1 VHSAAALRLGY
12 VRAVGPVDLRRRAP
26 GAKAPVLILGFNAG
40 LEDLLHP
47 RRQRQGQRQRQ
58 RLALRAFVV
67 PTLRQAQGRLLRK
80 RREGWGTRFV
90 SCGGEVKVPVPRL
103 FKERRDKDGPP
114 GIDPPF
120 AKLIRGGWFAKVF
133 FMSDRVMSESAM
145 SESTEQI
152 RELLDSVYRVDSG
165 RILATL
171 IRLLGDFDLAE
182 EAMHEAFAAALS
194 LWPKSGVPGNPRP
207 WLISTARFK
216 AIDTLRR
223 RARFDASQD
232 EFVRYFEAQSISA
245 ERSNKN
251 EEHGLEDDYLED
263 DRLRLIFTCCHP
275 SLAPDARVA
284 LTLREVCGL
293 TTEEIAKAFLITPR
307 TLAQR
312 VVRAK
317 AKIRETPIRY
327 EVPTPGELPERL
339 GAVLQVIY
347 LVFNEGYSAA
357 AGAEVTRA
365 ELTGEAIR
373 LGRLLVELHLTE
385 LGPEPEVIGLLSLML
400 LQESRRAARNSPTG
414 ELILLENQDRA
425 LWNRE
430 QIAEG
435 VALLEKALQYR
446 QKSRRFGSYTLQAAI
461 AAVHAEAE
469 SVARTDWRQI
479 VALYDRL
486 LQVQPSPVVQLNRA
500 VAIAMRDGPEAGLTN
515 IDAVLEHGELANYY
529 LAHSARA
536 DMCRRLGRTAEA
548 RASYEKALALTQQE
562 PERQFLQE
570 RIRQLK

>member
-1 VHSAAALRLGY
+1 
-12 VRAVGPVDLRRRAP
+12 
-26 GAKAPVLILGFNAG
+26 
-40 LEDLLHP
+40 
-47 RRQRQGQRQRQ
+47 
-58 RLALRAFVV
+58 
-67 PTLRQAQGRLLRK
+67 
-80 RREGWGTRFV
+80 
-90 SCGGEVKVPVPRL
+90 
-103 FKERRDKDGPP
+103 
-114 GIDPPF
+114 
-120 AKLIRGGWFAKVF
+120 
-133 FMSDRVMSESAM
+133 MSERSP
-145 SESTEQI
+145 ESKHKQI
-152 RELLDSVYRVDSG
+152 RELLDSLYRVDSG

-194 LWPKSGVPGNPRP
+194 VWPSSGVPDNPRP

-232 EFVRYFEAQSISA
+232 ELVRHLEAQLSSA
-245 ERSNKN
+245 ASSESSN
-251 EEHGLEDDYLED
+251 EEDSLED

-275 SLAPDARVA
+275 SLAPEARVA

-293 TTEEIAKAFLITPR
+293 TTEEIAKAFLTTPS

-312 VVRAK
+312 IVRAK
-317 AKIRETPIRY
+317 AKIRETRIPY
-327 EVPTPGELPERL
+327 EVPSPQELPERL
-339 GAVLQVIY
+339 GAVLKVIY

-373 LGRLLVELHLTE
+373 LGRLLIELR
-385 LGPEPEVIGLLSLML
+385 PEPEVIGLLALML
-400 LQESRRAARNSPTG
+400 LHESRHAARTSASG
-414 ELILLENQDRA
+414 ELILLDNQDRS

-430 QIAEG
+430 QIVEG
-435 VALLEKALQYR
+435 VALVEKAL
-446 QKSRRFGSYTLQAAI
+446 KSRRFGPYTLQAAI

-469 SVARTDWRQI
+469 SAEVTDWRQI

-486 LQVQPSPVVQLNRA
+486 QRIHPSPVVQLNRA
-500 VAIAMRDGPEAGLTN
+500 VAIAMCDGPEAGLTH
-515 IDAVLEHGELANYY
+515 IDALLEHGELANYY

-536 DMCRRLGRTAEA
+536 DMYRRLGKTSEA
-548 RASYEKALALTQQE
+548 RSAYEKALALTQQE

>member
-1 VHSAAALRLGY
+1 
-12 VRAVGPVDLRRRAP
+12 
-26 GAKAPVLILGFNAG
+26 
-40 LEDLLHP
+40 
-47 RRQRQGQRQRQ
+47 
-58 RLALRAFVV
+58 
-67 PTLRQAQGRLLRK
+67 
-80 RREGWGTRFV
+80 
-90 SCGGEVKVPVPRL
+90 
-103 FKERRDKDGPP
+103 
-114 GIDPPF
+114 
-120 AKLIRGGWFAKVF
+120 
-133 FMSDRVMSESAM
+133 MSER
-145 SESTEQI
+145 STEQI

-171 IRLLGDFDLAE
+171 IRLLSDFDLAE

-232 EFVRYFEAQSISA
+232 ELVRYLEAQSSSA
-245 ERSNKN
+245 ERSN
-251 EEHGLEDDYLED
+251 EEDSLED

-275 SLAPDARVA
+275 SLAPEARVA

-293 TTEEIAKAFLITPR
+293 TTEEIAKAFLITPGSQ
-307 TLAQR
+307 AQR
-312 VVRAK
+312 IVRAK
-317 AKIRETPIRY
+317 AKIRETPIPY
-327 EVPTPGELPERL
+327 EVPTPEELPQRL

-373 LGRLLVELHLTE
+373 LGRLLAELQ
-385 LGPEPEVIGLLSLML
+385 PEPEVLGLLSLML
-400 LQESRRAARNSPTG
+400 LQESRRAARTSPTG
-414 ELILLENQDRA
+414 DLILLEKQDRS

-435 VALLEKALQYR
+435 VALLEKAL
-446 QKSRRFGSYTLQAAI
+446 KTRRFGSYTLQAAV
-461 AAVHAEAE
+461 AAVHTEAE
-469 SVARTDWRQI
+469 SVDATDWRQI
-479 VALYDRL
+479 VALYNQLVRI
-486 LQVQPSPVVQLNRA
+486 QPSPVVHLNRA
-500 VAIAMRDGPEAGLTN
+500 VAIAMRDGPEAGLTH
-515 IDAVLEHGELANYY
+515 IEAVLEQGELANYY

-536 DMCRRLGRTAEA
+536 DMYRRLGRTAEA
-548 RASYEKALALTQQE
+548 RSSYERALALTQQE

>member
-1 VHSAAALRLGY
+1 
-12 VRAVGPVDLRRRAP
+12 
-26 GAKAPVLILGFNAG
+26 
-40 LEDLLHP
+40 
-47 RRQRQGQRQRQ
+47 
-58 RLALRAFVV
+58 
-67 PTLRQAQGRLLRK
+67 
-80 RREGWGTRFV
+80 
-90 SCGGEVKVPVPRL
+90 
-103 FKERRDKDGPP
+103 
-114 GIDPPF
+114 
-120 AKLIRGGWFAKVF
+120 
-133 FMSDRVMSESAM
+133 MSERVMSERVM
-145 SESTEQI
+145 SERSPQQINDQKHDPI
-152 RELLDSVYRVDSG
+152 RELLDSLYRVDSG

-232 EFVRYFEAQSISA
+232 ELVHHLEAQASSA
-245 ERSNKN
+245 ESSNQ
-251 EEHGLEDDYLED
+251 EGSLGDEFLED

-275 SLAPDARVA
+275 SLAPEARVA

-293 TTEEIAKAFLITPR
+293 TTEEIAKAFLTTPR

-312 VVRAK
+312 IVRAK
-317 AKIRETPIRY
+317 AKIREERIPY
-327 EVPTPGELPERL
+327 EVPTPEELPERL
-339 GAVLQVIY
+339 GGVLQVVY

-373 LGRLLVELHLTE
+373 LGRLLMELQP
-385 LGPEPEVIGLLSLML
+385 GSEVMGLLALML
-400 LQESRRAARNSPTG
+400 LQESRRTARTSPTG

-425 LWNRE
+425 LWNKE

-435 VALLEKALQYR
+435 VALLEKVL
-446 QKSRRFGSYTLQAAI
+446 KSSRFGSYTLQAAI

-469 SVARTDWRQI
+469 SVAATDWRQI
-479 VALYDRL
+479 VALYDQLVR
-486 LQVQPSPVVQLNRA
+486 VQPSPVVELNRA
-500 VAIAMRDGPEAGLTN
+500 VAIAMRDGPEAGLAQ
-515 IDAVLEHGELANYY
+515 IDAVLERCSGKEGDLANYY

-536 DMCRRLGRTAEA
+536 DMYRRLGRTAEA

-570 RIRQLK
+570 RIRGLK